1 LLGLNVR
8 FIFGSG
14 DVLKRTGKQDQKQQH
29 ALVVKGPGR
38 IRTDPGRVNH
48 NRRYP
53 QAGSRYTLAAPSR
66 WQALTVP

>member
-29 ALVVKGPGR
+29 ALAVKGPGR
-38 IRTDPGRVNH
+38 IRTDPAGVNLIH
-48 NRRYP
+48 RYP
-53 QAGSRYTLAAPSR
+53 QAGSRYTLAALSR
-66 WQALTVP
+66 SQALTAP